1 MYVGYTDMKQ
11 TERFE
16 LLMTTREKE
25 LLRVLAE
32 AEHISAAAVI
42 RRLIWQEAERKQI
55 EAQDETPSQDP
66 SAESQKA

>member
-16 LLMTTREKE
+16 MLMTPEEKE

-42 RRLIWQEAERKQI
+42 RRLIWREAERKQ
-55 EAQDETPSQDP
+55 DETPSESP
-66 SAESQKA
+66 TSESQEA

>member
-16 LLMTTREKE
+16 MLMTPEEKE

-42 RRLIWQEAERKQI
+42 RRLIWREAERKQ
-55 EAQDETPSQDP
+55 DETPSE
-66 SAESQKA
+66 SSTSESQEA

>member
-16 LLMTTREKE
+16 LLMTPEEKE

-32 AEHISAAAVI
+32 AEYISAAAVI
-42 RRLIWQEAERKQI
+42 RRLIWREAERKQLAAL
-55 EAQDETPSQDP
+55 E
-66 SAESQKA
+66 ESQE